1 MTITPQDLEDDHWL
15 RGYTHEMFQAASHDE
30 VFLSVKTLL
39 AVQSGA
45 LQDMREAIRQALE
58 RLPYRVQWLSD
69 LELQEVRADLSQ
81 SLNPKNEEGKK

>member
-1 MTITPQDLEDDHWL
+1 VKIKGISPIADHWRTKAEEL
-15 RGYTHEMFQAASHDE
+15 ERS
-30 VFLSVKTLL
+30 L
-39 AVQSGA
+39 ALKG
-45 LQDMREAIRQALE
+45 LQVEAMREAIRQALE

>member
-1 MTITPQDLEDDHWL
+1 MTPEQIEEMRPKRIDDELNEHMNALCDL
-15 RGYTHEMFQAASHDE
+15 
-30 VFLSVKTLL
+30 
-39 AVQSGA
+39 A
-45 LQDMREAIRQALE
+45 LKGLQVEAMREAIRQALE

>member
-1 MTITPQDLEDDHWL
+1 
-15 RGYTHEMFQAASHDE
+15 
-30 VFLSVKTLL
+30 
-39 AVQSGA
+39 
-45 LQDMREAIRQALE
+45 MREAIRQALE